1 MAPISTK
8 IDDEVLNIGGRQ
20 ITLRRQTVSGVWRPA
35 GFVYQRPRAILVS
48 DATGE
53 QLIPIPDVTRQLQ
66 LTFLGL
72 AALFSL
78 LTALSGPFS
87 RKTN

>member
-1 MAPISTK
+1 MESISTN
-8 IDDEVLNIGGRQ
+8 IRDEVLNVGGRQ
-20 ITLRRQTVSGVWRPA
+20 LTLRRQVVTGIWRPA

-48 DATGE
+48 AEAGE
-53 QLIPIPDVTRQLQ
+53 QLIPIPDLTRQLQ

-78 LTALSGPFS
+78 LTALIGLVS
-87 RKTN
+87 RRAK